1 MRRVC
6 ACGAPSLRISAQYG
20 LKARRKR
27 ALESGD
33 GDDLSETIESAAP
46 ASERLVLKFGGT
58 SMAGPERIA
67 HSAAI
72 VASEAR
78 AGRKVAVVV
87 SAMAGETDRLLG
99 LAESLGGGLGE
110 VETDT
115 VLAAGEQASAAL
127 MALALKKQG
136 LDAQAVMGW
145 SLPIQV
151 EGPPGS
157 ARICAINAEPL
168 AAMLQRDI
176 IPVVAGYQG
185 LDADGRLA
193 TLGRGGTDLTAVAV
207 AAAIDGACDIYTDV
221 DGVYTT
227 DPRIAPEAVR
237 VERISHD
244 AMLEL
249 AAMGAKVL
257 QTRSVEYAKAKQV
270 RLRVRSSFEQPGE
283 STGTEVVEDAAI
295 AERRIVSGVAYVR
308 DQARIS
314 LNGIEH
320 EAPAEALFGKLAE
333 AGVAVDM
340 IVQARNGQ
348 GGSVVECSVAG
359 RDLPRALDMAEE
371 LCAPGIRIRSETG
384 LAKVSVVGTGLR
396 GRADVARTLYAVL
409 AREGVAVRMTATSEI
424 KISALVETD
433 LLEKAV
439 KALHGAYGLA
449 AVNART

>member
-1 MRRVC
+1 M
-6 ACGAPSLRISAQYG
+6 
-20 LKARRKR
+20 
-27 ALESGD
+27 
-33 GDDLSETIESAAP
+33 SETV
-46 ASERLVLKFGGT
+46 ASGPDVIKRLVLKFGGT
-58 SMAGPERIA
+58 SMADPERISK
-67 HSAAI
+67 SAAI
-72 VASEAR
+72 AAAEAR
-78 AGRKVAVVV
+78 TGLAVAVVV

-99 LAESLGGGLGE
+99 LAERLGGGLGDA
-110 VETDT
+110 ETDT

-127 MALALKKQG
+127 MALALQKEG
-136 LDAQAVMGW
+136 FDAQAVLGW
-145 SLPIQV
+145 QLPIRV

-168 AAMLQRDI
+168 EAMLAAGI

-185 LDADGRLA
+185 VDASGRLA

-207 AAAIDGACDIYTDV
+207 AAAVKGECDIYTDV

-227 DPRIAPEAVR
+227 DPRIAPDAVR

-244 AMLEL
+244 VMLEL

-270 RLRVRSSFEQPGE
+270 RLRVKSSFEKPGE
-283 STGTEVVEDAAI
+283 SAGTEVVEDAAI
-295 AERRIVSGVAYVR
+295 AERRVVSGVAYVR

-314 LNGIEH
+314 LNGEAD
-320 EAPAEALFGKLAE
+320 EAPAETLFGKLAD

-359 RDLPRALDMAEE
+359 KDLPRALNVAEE
-371 LCAPGIRIRSETG
+371 LCMPFVRIRSETG

-409 AREGVAVRMTATSEI
+409 AREGVAVRMLATSEI
-424 KISALVETD
+424 KISALVDTD

-439 KALHGAYGLA
+439 KALHGAYGLT
-449 AVNART
+449 AVNSRT

>member
-1 MRRVC
+1 LR
-6 ACGAPSLRISAQYG
+6 GANGESVTET
-20 LKARRKR
+20 
-27 ALESGD
+27 LESR
-33 GDDLSETIESAAP
+33 AAAGEAGP
-46 ASERLVLKFGGT
+46 GEIRAGERLVLKFGGT

-67 HSAAI
+67 RSAAI
-72 VASEAR
+72 VAGEAQ
-78 AGRKVAVVV
+78 AGRRVAVVV

-99 LAESLGGGLGE
+99 LAEALGGGLGE
-110 VETDT
+110 IETDT

-127 MALALKKQG
+127 MALALKARG

-145 SLPIQV
+145 ALPIHV

-168 AAMLQRDI
+168 EEMLARNI

-185 LDADGRLA
+185 VDADGRLA

-207 AAAIDGACDIYTDV
+207 AAAIKAECDIYTDV

-257 QTRSVEYAKAKQV
+257 QTRSVEYAKAKRV
-270 RLRVRSSFEQPGE
+270 RLRVRSSFEEPGE
-283 STGTEVVEDAAI
+283 SLGTEVVEDSAI
-295 AERRIVSGVAYVR
+295 AERRVVSGVAYVR
-308 DQARIS
+308 DQARLS
-314 LNGIEH
+314 VNGGEAD
-320 EAPAEALFGKLAE
+320 APAEALFGALAE

-340 IVQARNGQ
+340 IIQAHTRH
-348 GGSVVECSVAG
+348 GGSVVDCSVAG
-359 RDLPRALDMAEE
+359 RDLPRALDVAEE
-371 LCAPGIRIRSETG
+371 LRTPGVEIRSETG

-409 AREGVAVRMTATSEI
+409 AREGVAVRMVATSEI
-424 KISALVETD
+424 KISALVESD

-439 KALHGAYGLA
+439 KALHGAYGLT
-449 AVNART
+449 AVNSRT

>member
-1 MRRVC
+1 MNDTV
-6 ACGAPSLRISAQYG
+6 
-20 LKARRKR
+20 
-27 ALESGD
+27 
-33 GDDLSETIESAAP
+33 DDPAP
-46 ASERLVLKFGGT
+46 AGRLVLKFGGT
-58 SMAGPERIA
+58 SMGDPEAIARSAG
-67 HSAAI
+67 I
-72 VASEAR
+72 VAHEAR
-78 AGRKVAVVV
+78 AGDVTAVVV

-99 LAESLGGGLGE
+99 LAEALGGGLGE
-110 VETDT
+110 SETDT
-115 VLAAGEQASAAL
+115 VLAAGGQASAAL
-127 MALALKKQG
+127 MALALKRLG
-136 LDAQAVMGW
+136 LDARAVMGW
-145 SLPIQV
+145 SLPIHV
-151 EGPPGS
+151 EGPPGA

-168 AAMLQRDI
+168 EAMLAAGI

-185 LDADGRLA
+185 VDADGRLA

-207 AAAIDGACDIYTDV
+207 AAAIKGACDIYTDV

-227 DPRIAPEAVR
+227 DPRLAPEARR

-257 QTRSVEYAKAKQV
+257 QTRSVEYAKAKRV
-270 RLRVRSSFEQPGE
+270 RLRVRSSFAAPGA
-283 STGTEVVEDAAI
+283 SAGTEVVEDADI

-314 LNGIEH
+314 LNGGDR
-320 EAPAEALFGKLAE
+320 EAPAETLFAALAE

-340 IVQARNGQ
+340 IVQARNGR

-359 RDLPRALDMAEE
+359 KDLPRALDVAED
-371 LCAPGIRIRSETG
+371 LDAPGVEIRSEPG

-409 AREGVAVRMTATSEI
+409 AGEGVQVRMTATSEI
-424 KISALVETD
+424 KISALVDGD

-449 AVNART
+449 AADGPG